1 MTMSYE
7 SAEAHV
13 MRQQSTEPAPE
24 FTEFRDSANPAEPA
38 GANLAEHG
46 ATTDPGRFSDPDQG
60 FSAPVSDSSAEQH
73 LPSAHMPPESEI
85 PSAPESPLSPV
96 ESDPPAPPRVDAA
109 PESPNSD
116 PELVGATTDPTPDI
130 GFSLTP
136 PEPEPEPDL
145 TERARRLA
153 HRIAQELIAEA
164 PTGWDTLTAAF
175 AVTVAGQVSKVV
187 FADTQQRQAQILP
200 SPQALAMVES
210 HRGLAAQLG
219 DPWWRLELVLT
230 AAGELTVDHDY
241 GDEPFPDDQLFAPQA
256 YLADLEVY
264 PRAELPTW
272 LAAYLRHGN
281 RQSRPPRDAA
291 EMARVDATTGA
302 RPIRSR
308 DDFPDFPLLWARWAV
323 IAAAFVAVGSERGPR
338 VLPSFAWF
346 EGSRRS
352 GASLYQL
359 PGGRAVLSGGV
370 WDAPQLRAAY
380 NGHSALPRL
389 YDGAPEWV
397 ANPVLNTRAGAG
409 LLSFC
414 YWWEKDGWYRGESPA
429 ARELAA
435 AVPGIWTTDSTASVV
450 SGLIADDPSTEQRA
464 AAAAL
469 VAAAEQGRVT
479 RELLIETFGAAADL
493 DSANYQLLL
502 AGVVE

>member
-7 SAEAHV
+7 PAEARAT
-13 MRQQSTEPAPE
+13 RQQSTDAAPD
-24 FTEFRDSANPAEPA
+24 FTEFNAPATAANHAD
-38 GANLAEHG
+38 HS
-46 ATTDPGRFSDPDQG
+46 ATTDLGESANLDRG
-60 FSAPVSDSSAEQH
+60 FSVSDSSAE
-73 LPSAHMPPESEI
+73 
-85 PSAPESPLSPV
+85 
-96 ESDPPAPPRVDAA
+96 PPAPSVHTPAEPRISADSESLGSAA
-109 PESPNSD
+109 DSESADHPGTASSDSD
-116 PELVGATTDPTPDI
+116 PESSSTPADPTPDI

-145 TERARRLA
+145 AERARRLA
-153 HRIAQELIAEA
+153 HRIAQDLIAEA

-175 AVTVAGQVSKVV
+175 AVTVAGQVSRVV

-200 SPQALAMVES
+200 SPQALAMVEA
-210 HRGLAAQLG
+210 HRGVAAQLG

-256 YLADLEVY
+256 YLADLEAY

-291 EMARVDATTGA
+291 EMSRVDATTGA

-308 DDFPDFPLLWARWAV
+308 DDFPDFPLLWARWAA

-370 WDAPQLRAAY
+370 WNAPQLHAAY

-414 YWWEKDGWYRGESPA
+414 YWWDQDSWYRGESPA

-435 AVPGIWTTDSTASVV
+435 AVPGIWTADSAASVI
-450 SGLIADDPSTEQRA
+450 SGLLADDPTAEQRA
-464 AAAAL
+464 AAVAL
-469 VAAAEQGRVT
+469 VAAAEGGRVT
-479 RELLIETFGAAADL
+479 RELLAEIFGAAADL